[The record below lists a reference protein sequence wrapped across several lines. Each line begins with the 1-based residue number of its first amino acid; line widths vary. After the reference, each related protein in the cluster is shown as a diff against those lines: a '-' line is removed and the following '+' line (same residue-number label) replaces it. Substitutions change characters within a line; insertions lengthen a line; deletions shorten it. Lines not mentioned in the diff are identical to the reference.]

1 MWDRIRVFF
10 KDSETIAWARIQ
22 LVVGAVWTVLAMSD
36 LSGVLPAK
44 WLPYWLILSG
54 IITELS
60 RRAREP
66 HDLGV
71 KTVADLSTVMVPVKK
86 DDELKINEATG
97 TVVIEKAA
105 EPIPAAVL
113 DRADAKV

>member
-10 KDSETIAWARIQ
+10 RDSETLVWARIQ
-22 LVVGAVWTVLAMSD
+22 MVVGAVWTVLAMSD

-54 IITELS
+54 VVTEIS

-66 HDLGV
+66 RDLGI
-71 KTVADLSTVMVPVKK
+71 KTVADLDTVMVPVKTADK
-86 DDELKINEATG
+86 MKINEGTG
-97 TVVIEKAA
+97 MISIEKAA
-105 EPIPAAVL
+105 EIPAAVV
-113 DRADAKV
+113 DRADATV